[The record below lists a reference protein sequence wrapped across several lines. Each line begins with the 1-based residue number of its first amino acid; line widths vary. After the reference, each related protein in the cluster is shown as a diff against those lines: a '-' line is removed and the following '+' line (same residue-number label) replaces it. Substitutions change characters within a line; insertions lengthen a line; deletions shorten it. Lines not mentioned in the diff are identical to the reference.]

1 MTSWWS
7 MDLVQLPTWESA
19 AILWSWA
26 CVGHNDSSYIENI
39 ERLREALKDEKE
51 KDKLM
56 RL

>member
-1 MTSWWS
+1 